1 MANEL
6 AEKKA
11 MQMAGPKAETKAS
24 ESERLQKNVSI
35 GLVQREQ

>member
-11 MQMAGPKAETKAS
+11 MQMAGPKAVKVVI
-24 ESERLQKNVSI
+24 ESERLTKNVAV
-35 GLVQREQ
+35 GLVERVA